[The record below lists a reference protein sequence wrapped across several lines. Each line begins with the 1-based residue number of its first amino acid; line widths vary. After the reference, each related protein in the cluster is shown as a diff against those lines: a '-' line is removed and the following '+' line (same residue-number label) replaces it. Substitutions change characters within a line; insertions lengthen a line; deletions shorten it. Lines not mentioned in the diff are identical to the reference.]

1 MKKTLLAL
9 AVLAGASSVNAVEII
24 KSDEGT
30 VNFYG
35 QLREYVEF
43 TDAKNKADANINSGS
58 SRIGVNASYKI
69 ADGLNLIGLAEVRVD
84 GTWSARHH
92 YIGVASDTMGSVIFG
107 QTSPIADDVYGAEY
121 SYQYGK
127 SAYYLYDVTLDDVYW
142 QPNMVKYEL
151 TKEAFW
157 LKASYNLDER
167 DSAPEL
173 YELFV
178 GTSIADLA
186 LHTGVVQFND
196 KTEGKDIDSTSVE
209 VTAEYTFG
217 DALFGVTYAHIDRD
231 NKGKGVDES
240 SDALSIGTIIKV
252 ADKTSVYG
260 GFQFADT
267 KAAGDL
273 KTGYAGV
280 EYKFASWGRTY
291 VEYGYNKKDKA
302 DAENNLAI
310 GARVYW

>member
-1 MKKTLLAL
+1 
-9 AVLAGASSVNAVEII
+9 
-24 KSDEGT
+24 
-30 VNFYG
+30 
-35 QLREYVEF
+35 
-43 TDAKNKADANINSGS
+43 
-58 SRIGVNASYKI
+58 
-69 ADGLNLIGLAEVRVD
+69 
-84 GTWSARHH
+84 
-92 YIGVASDTMGSVIFG
+92 
-107 QTSPIADDVYGAEY
+107 
-121 SYQYGK
+121 
-127 SAYYLYDVTLDDVYW
+127 
-142 QPNMVKYEL
+142 
-151 TKEAFW
+151 
-157 LKASYNLDER
+157 
-167 DSAPEL
+167 
-173 YELFV
+173 
-178 GTSIADLA
+178 SIADLT
-186 LHTGVVQFND
+186 LHAGVVQYTD
-196 KTEGKDIDSTSVE
+196 KTTTKDEKSGNDVVHDIDSTSVE

-231 NKGKGVDES
+231 NKGVDES

-291 VEYGYNKKDKA
+291 VEYGYNKEDKA